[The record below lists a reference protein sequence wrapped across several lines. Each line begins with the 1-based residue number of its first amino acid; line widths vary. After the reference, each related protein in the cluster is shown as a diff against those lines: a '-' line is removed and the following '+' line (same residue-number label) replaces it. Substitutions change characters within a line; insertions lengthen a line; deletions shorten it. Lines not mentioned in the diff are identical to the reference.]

1 VSEQHHDPQTGDAP
15 SGDPATGKAPDE
27 HDPFAPGGAP
37 WAMQLAVRDDRQA
50 RPGHLAVCAAAGTA
64 VVRLLADPRAVDGP
78 WTPYVRRW
86 VDGRIRKVVRRGRGA
101 QFAATGALDHVEVAR
116 GDVVVRAFVPGPTDA
131 VPREL
136 AKLQVGGTDMPRDGD
151 AWPVGEEPLLMT
163 VALNP
168 AVPMTTGKAAAQTG
182 HAAQLAWMALEP
194 RELAAIRQAWL
205 AQECAVRVV
214 IPGEAHWRRLLRAAP
229 VAVHDGG
236 FTEVAPGTLTAI
248 ACWQA

>member
-1 VSEQHHDPQTGDAP
+1 VSEQSCDPQTGDAP
-15 SGDPATGKAPDE
+15 TGDAPTGR
-27 HDPFAPGGAP
+27 DPFAPGGAP

-101 QFAATGALDHVEVAR
+101 PFAATDVLDHVEVTR

-151 AWPVGEEPLLMT
+151 AWPPGDRPLLMT

-168 AVPMTTGKAAAQTG
+168 TVPMTTGKAAAQTG
-182 HAAQLAWMALEP
+182 HAAQLAWMALQP
-194 RELAAIRQAWL
+194 RELTPIRQVWL
-205 AQECAVRVV
+205 AQEFAVRVV
-214 IPGEAHWRRLLRAAP
+214 IPGEAHWRELLRTAP

-248 ACWQA
+248 AHWQA

>member
-1 VSEQHHDPQTGDAP
+1 VSDPTGD
-15 SGDPATGKAPDE
+15 PDTDE
-27 HDPFAPGGAP
+27 ARDGRDPFAPGGAP

-78 WTPYVRRW
+78 WAPYVRRW

-101 QFAATGALDHVEVAR
+101 QFTATGVLDHVEVAR
-116 GDVVVRAFVPGPTDA
+116 GNVVVRAFVPGPTDA

-136 AKLQVGGTDMPRDGD
+136 AKLQVGGTDMPRDVD
-151 AWPVGEEPLLMT
+151 AWPSDDQPLLLT

-168 AVPMTTGKAAAQTG
+168 TVPMTTGKAAAQTG

-194 RELAAIRQAWL
+194 DELAPVRRAWL
-205 AQECAVRVV
+205 AQELAVRVV
-214 IPGEAHWRRLLRAAP
+214 IPDEAHWRRLLRTAP

-236 FTEVAPGTLTAI
+236 FTEVAPGTLTAV
-248 ACWQA
+248 AAWPA